1 LTKSAGKVNLH
12 QNAKIMNEETTK
24 IISQLAGK
32 LGTTTEYLWGIL
44 LRQAPITASLEL
56 LFDVLIVFVLF
67 ISWIL
72 AKDTKFND
80 WKCAIYV
87 SLAFANVIIG
97 LIIICTLPTTLAG
110 FLNPEYWALRQLL

>member
-1 LTKSAGKVNLH
+1 
-12 QNAKIMNEETTK
+12 MNEETTK